1 MMKTRKLFFILFI
14 TSLFLFSLFPI
25 INVSAGVDQ
34 SCTTHEAHVL
44 INDIYRVAQSFQPS
58 ESILTRISLK
68 LVKDG
73 SAFSNLN
80 VQLRK
85 DSCTG
90 SVIKVWT
97 VSPGSVPTGSTGV
110 EGDYGWVDL
119 TCYELLDLS
128 AIYYIVLLSSSTNE
142 PNRYAIAATDGIG
155 DHYSGGTAWRN
166 YVWWPAPPLWTDWHI
181 INSDTC
187 FKTYMPNQNPYAS
200 FSSEI
205 IAPLTVSFDG
215 TSSRDSDGSIVSYEW
230 DWTNDGS
237 YDATGSMPSHQYPDY
252 GSYSVKLRV
261 TDNEDGTDTC
271 TAWIIFTN
279 TPPTAVITTPIYYD
293 NLSVTV
299 YADESSD
306 PDGSIVEYAW
316 DWTNDGTYDSYGIT
330 KTHTYSSNG
339 TYSIKLRV
347 TDDEGA
353 EDTDTVTITVTEG
366 ESGQGGEHEDESGS
380 SGFSE
385 WGNWFELLLSLPMY
399 VIILIIAIVF
409 VMAGTLAFFIKPEVI
424 GPPGNLGIVPSV
436 STLFI
441 GILAI
446 IMIILWYAEFE
457 MIYILLCGVLIA
469 VVFALDIKYFFG
481 RKRK

>member
-14 TSLFLFSLFPI
+14 SSLFLFSLFPI
-25 INVSAGVDQ
+25 MNVSAGVDQ
-34 SCTTHEAHVL
+34 SCTVHEHREL
-44 INDIYRVAQSFQPS
+44 INNMYQVAQSFQPT
-58 ESILTRISLK
+58 EGILTMISLK

-73 SAFSNLN
+73 SAFGDLT
-80 VQLRK
+80 VRLRK
-85 DSCTG
+85 SSCTG
-90 SVIKVWT
+90 DIVKTWT
-97 VSPGSVPTGSTGV
+97 VSSSSVPTGSTGV
-110 EGDYGWVDL
+110 EGDYGWVEL
-119 TCYELLDLS
+119 ACYELLDLG
-128 AIYYIVLLSSSTNE
+128 ATYYIVMTASSTND
-142 PNRYAIAATDGIG
+142 PNRYGIAGTDLID
-155 DHYSGGTAWRN
+155 DHYPRGTQWRN
-166 YVWWPAPPLWTDWHI
+166 YLWWPFPPLWTDWYI
-181 INSDTC
+181 ENKDCC

-200 FSSEI
+200 FTSEV
-205 IAPLTVSFDG
+205 IAPLTVSFNG
-215 TSSRDSDGSIVSYEW
+215 TLSSDPDGSIVNYEW

-237 YDATGSMPSHQYPDY
+237 YDATGSEPTHQYPDY

-261 TDNEDGTDTC
+261 TDNEGGTDTC
-271 TAWIIFTN
+271 TGWVIFTN

-293 NLSVTV
+293 NLTVTV

-316 DWTNDGTYDSYGIT
+316 DWTNDGVYDSYGIT
-330 KTHTYSSNG
+330 KVHTYSSNG

-353 EDTDTVTITVTEG
+353 EDTDIVTITVTEG
-366 ESGQGGEHEDESGS
+366 ESGQGGEHENGGGS

-481 RKRK
+481 RKK